1 MTKTN
6 SKECKKF
13 NSYWVV
19 YFKVLFCLGLIKFN
33 TCFLKDSGIAE
44 SRIFGLSF
52 FSSPITDGNKELL
65 KKLYLSVTPFTV

>member
-33 TCFLKDSGIAE
+33 TCRIAE
-44 SRIFGLSF
+44 SRIFRLSF
-52 FSSPITDGNKELL
+52 FSSLITDGNKELL